1 MSDNSEHPPDDNE
14 AETKTIEDLPNDSSK
29 SEVKLMNRTDAAMLE
44 DEEMPTYISVSSTSR
59 RDDSDVV
66 NAKQQENMPQ
76 ESMSQENMSQ
86 EMEEDCSQ
94 SPYHSDNQAPSSVY
108 VLSSEEDMDQH
119 PYNDEDDEDEYD
131 GDTDDMGNLELDN
144 ELDPEDSGNRR
155 HLMDEED
162 EDEDDEMDKRDD
174 EKCLRQI
181 HDDDTM
187 DNNFELYCDGRS
199 DDFVLNRR
207 LKYPDKEKSLS
218 LQDLN
223 MSKNKIEYIQR
234 KYLCDPYN
242 KKFMNVA
249 QEPIMYSV
257 LQKKQSTSEKY
268 HHVQSKVKLY
278 IKDVKEQNRRSA
290 ENHMKQNQEDTIHNK
305 SNTNHKNNDVKE
317 TKLTVTNKT
326 IKDYAERTIKEL
338 ETAEA
343 CEGDKITFSTSP
355 ILNGQDNKN
364 YLESIHEESTL
375 DERDP
380 LNITKKMQKQNGT
393 VEDKQLKLNFPE
405 AATFNEEVSHY
416 ENAMQPSS
424 IPNGHQEE
432 STVLFNSH
440 TLNCEEFVHNI
451 SNPSQKI
458 DLNKNAHVTKQ
469 ENIQPETYN
478 NAELMDMSINNDDTT
493 CLLKIEN
500 IKSIKTMSDEIKNNN
515 EQVSSGKINEKI
527 QNYIATLKNELYE
540 RDVRHDKLFN
550 AFHEQVMENIKLKD
564 KIKELK
570 KSLAKYE
577 KKSKPPEQKVASIQ
591 TDDIKTIAPEKHHK
605 EAESTHIKQSNNKIL
620 GNSVASTLSSIDQ
633 WSDGACNLSIS
644 MKPPEAVKTLHS
656 DDSIMLTNGT
666 PAKTTRSLSRTFIT
680 SSRIL
685 QTLSNITQGKTKL
698 ESPLVQNSKRR
709 LSENSMTELQNDD
722 GRCQVVNGSC
732 RPSSSKK
739 RKIEDIEPSSFLS
752 SKAYETATES
762 HLKLN
767 NLPNDSQFKHPCD
780 LVKEKVES
788 QENSF
793 NINTSQLETSAS
805 MEENMEMSDD
815 QDDNVKCFVYH
826 ESENS
831 KDHSFLIIAKEPAK
845 EKTVN
850 EKRREGGPYIVGN
863 IEVRMSEINGT
874 INIWGKEISQE
885 STAET
890 GIENEIEIS
899 TKGINDK
906 KCFCLQKTPHTRFNG
921 NNLVCSTSKKCK
933 TPPTFDLSSAVS
945 NFSCT
950 HSPSFNMAKASC
962 STDAQKAHANTL
974 LNPSICV
981 SSCED
986 YELSKDHKECS
997 KHKQTHDQEKL
1008 HSCCIHNVDLLEQN
1022 CSLHKEKQKFEDNF
1036 NCSKEKL
1043 NTKEHRRSFS
1053 RNLQPNKHLHKNIVN
1068 STIEEPT
1075 YKCQTAAY
1083 HDTLHDPRE
1092 TCQESHKCCNT
1103 LKETC
1108 TCEPQSISID
1118 RDCNE
1123 SCNHLSPNLRDEE
1136 PLITLKQCSET
1147 PETRRR
1153 RLSGKRVRG
1162 LLMDLIRGCGD
1173 CYNSNPSNSNKNFMH
1188 KKECYLTN
1196 CPQQIKISSC
1206 TSPEPSC
1213 SNSGQPVGRCCHAYA
1228 QRIESQLEEFRV
1240 EMERVRSRSD
1250 AILNMLNM
1258 LHSDAN

>member
-1 MSDNSEHPPDDNE
+1 
-14 AETKTIEDLPNDSSK
+14 
-29 SEVKLMNRTDAAMLE
+29 
-44 DEEMPTYISVSSTSR
+44 
-59 RDDSDVV
+59 
-66 NAKQQENMPQ
+66 
-76 ESMSQENMSQ
+76 
-86 EMEEDCSQ
+86 
-94 SPYHSDNQAPSSVY
+94 
-108 VLSSEEDMDQH
+108 
-119 PYNDEDDEDEYD
+119 
-131 GDTDDMGNLELDN
+131 MGNLELDN
-144 ELDPEDSGNRR
+144 ELDPEDSNNRR

-162 EDEDDEMDKRDD
+162 EDEDDEDKRDD

-207 LKYPDKEKSLS
+207 LKNPDKEKSLS

-234 KYLCDPYN
+234 KYLCDPY
-242 KKFMNVA
+242 KKFINVA

-257 LQKKQSTSEKY
+257 LQRKQSTSEKY

-290 ENHMKQNQEDTIHNK
+290 GNHMKQNQEDMIHNK

-317 TKLTVTNKT
+317 IKLTDNKTNKT

-364 YLESIHEESTL
+364 YLESIHEESTQ

-380 LNITKKMQKQNGT
+380 LNTTNKMQKQNGT
-393 VEDKQLKLNFPE
+393 VEDKQLKLNFP
-405 AATFNEEVSHY
+405 NEEVSHY

-432 STVLFNSH
+432 PTVLFNSN
-440 TLNCEEFVHNI
+440 TLNCEEFVHSI

-458 DLNKNAHVTKQ
+458 DLNKNAHVIKQ

-515 EQVSSGKINEKI
+515 EQVSSGKVNEKI

-540 RDVRHDKLFN
+540 RDIRHDKLFN
-550 AFHEQVMENIKLKD
+550 AFHEQVMENLKLKD

-577 KKSKPPEQKVASIQ
+577 KKNKPPEQKVASIQ
-591 TDDIKTIAPEKHHK
+591 TDDIIKTIPPEKHHK
-605 EAESTHIKQSNNKIL
+605 EAESTDIKQSNNKIL

-633 WSDGACNLSIS
+633 WSDSACNLSIS

-722 GRCQVVNGSC
+722 GRCQVVNSGC
-732 RPSSSKK
+732 RPSNSKK
-739 RKIEDIEPSSFLS
+739 RKIEDIEPSNFLS
-752 SKAYETATES
+752 PKAYEIATES

-805 MEENMEMSDD
+805 MGENMEIADD

-874 INIWGKEISQE
+874 INIWGKEV
-885 STAET
+885 
-890 GIENEIEIS
+890 GNF
-899 TKGINDK
+899 IN
-906 KCFCLQKTPHTRFNG
+906 
-921 NNLVCSTSKKCK
+921 
-933 TPPTFDLSSAVS
+933 
-945 NFSCT
+945 
-950 HSPSFNMAKASC
+950 
-962 STDAQKAHANTL
+962 
-974 LNPSICV
+974 
-981 SSCED
+981 
-986 YELSKDHKECS
+986 
-997 KHKQTHDQEKL
+997 
-1008 HSCCIHNVDLLEQN
+1008 CIY
-1022 CSLHKEKQKFEDNF
+1022 
-1036 NCSKEKL
+1036 
-1043 NTKEHRRSFS
+1043 
-1053 RNLQPNKHLHKNIVN
+1053 IY
-1068 STIEEPT
+1068 I
-1075 YKCQTAAY
+1075 YIY
-1083 HDTLHDPRE
+1083 
-1092 TCQESHKCCNT
+1092 
-1103 LKETC
+1103 
-1108 TCEPQSISID
+1108 IYI
-1118 RDCNE
+1118 
-1123 SCNHLSPNLRDEE
+1123 
-1136 PLITLKQCSET
+1136 
-1147 PETRRR
+1147 
-1153 RLSGKRVRG
+1153 
-1162 LLMDLIRGCGD
+1162 
-1173 CYNSNPSNSNKNFMH
+1173 
-1188 KKECYLTN
+1188 
-1196 CPQQIKISSC
+1196 
-1206 TSPEPSC
+1206 
-1213 SNSGQPVGRCCHAYA
+1213 
-1228 QRIESQLEEFRV
+1228 
-1240 EMERVRSRSD
+1240 
-1250 AILNMLNM
+1250 
-1258 LHSDAN
+1258 